1 MSDKDTI
8 RQVINGQI
16 RQEDVDSQLQD
27 ILNSKMRSRMNAA
40 QGISDDEPRHRGH
53 RQHEEYDEDQ
63 E

>member
-8 RQVINGQI
+8 RQIINGQI

-27 ILNSKMRSRMNAA
+27 VLNSKMRSRMNVA
-40 QGISDDEPRHRGH
+40 QGISDEDEPRARRGH
-53 RQHEEYDEDQ
+53 QQHEDQ